1 LAADNNK
8 KRFLSKKSFLNYR
21 LNKEVLRDGVA
32 YIPCHVDNMEDIIS
46 KYSIKGNESLNPEFV
61 DYLTDFAE
69 CIPIKYPIVLKIY
82 GPKFTEEEKKIIVD
96 TIALDGDYNLGRT
109 IQENRHHRLVFVE
122 MVVGTVI
129 SGVILALI
137 GKYLE
142 AIPQEF
148 FYVIFWLFADAL
160 VSYIFIERWDHR
172 DERSVAGRLASV
184 KVEFVEDEEN
194 SHSPLQQ

>member
-1 LAADNNK
+1 MAADNNK
-8 KRFLSKKSFLNYR
+8 KRFLAKKSFLNYR
-21 LNKEVLRDGVA
+21 LNKEVLRDGIA
-32 YIPCHVDNMEDIIS
+32 YIPCHVENMEDIIS
-46 KYSIKGNESLNPEFV
+46 KYSVRGNESLNSEFV
-61 DYLTDFAE
+61 DYFTDFVE

-96 TIALDGDYNLGRT
+96 TIALDGDYNLGKT

-129 SGVILALI
+129 SGILLALL

-142 AIPQEF
+142 SVPQEF

-160 VSYIFIERWDHR
+160 VSYVFIERWDHR
-172 DERSVAGRLASV
+172 NERSVAGRLASV

-194 SHSPLQQ
+194 SDTTAL

>member
-1 LAADNNK
+1 MVADNNK
-8 KRFLSKKSFLNYR
+8 KRFLNKKSFLNYR
-21 LNKEVLRDGVA
+21 LNKEVLRDEVA
-32 YIPCHVDNMEDIIS
+32 YIPCHVENMEDIIS
-46 KYSIKGNESLNPEFV
+46 KYSVRGNESLSSEFV
-61 DYLTDFAE
+61 DYFTDFAE

-129 SGVILALI
+129 SGILLALL

-142 AIPQEF
+142 SVPQEF

-160 VSYIFIERWDHR
+160 VSYVFIDRWDHR
-172 DERSVAGRLASV
+172 NERSVAGRLASV
-184 KVEFVEDEEN
+184 KVEFVEDE
-194 SHSPLQQ
+194 

>member
-1 LAADNNK
+1 MAADNNK
-8 KRFLSKKSFLNYR
+8 KRFLNKKSFLNYR
-21 LNKEVLRDGVA
+21 LNKEVLRDGIA
-32 YIPCHVDNMEDIIS
+32 YIPCHVENMEDIIS
-46 KYSIKGNESLNPEFV
+46 KYSVRGNESLNSEFV
-61 DYLTDFAE
+61 DYFTDFVE
-69 CIPIKYPIVLKIY
+69 CIPIKYPVVLKIY

-96 TIALDGDYNLGRT
+96 TIALDGDYNLGKT

-129 SGVILALI
+129 SGILLALL

-142 AIPQEF
+142 SVPQEF

-160 VSYIFIERWDHR
+160 VSYVFIERWDHR
-172 DERSVAGRLASV
+172 NERSVAGRLASV

-194 SHSPLQQ
+194 SDTTAL